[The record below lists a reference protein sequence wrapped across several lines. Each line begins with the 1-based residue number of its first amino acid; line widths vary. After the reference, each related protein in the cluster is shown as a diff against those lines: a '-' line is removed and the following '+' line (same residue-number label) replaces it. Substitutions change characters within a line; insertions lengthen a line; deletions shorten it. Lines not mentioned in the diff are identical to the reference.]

1 MSKLK
6 ISENKLKRI
15 VSESIKKVLN
25 EDELWMVRKIETI
38 KADLD
43 NITNKIE
50 KVKNGDLTKLKVND
64 FYMLS
69 SGSKDFNNILKYIGQ
84 RQEGSRKNF

>member
-1 MSKLK
+1 MAK
-6 ISENKLKRI
+6 IRITENKLKRI

-25 EDELWMVRKIETI
+25 EDELWMARKIETI

-43 NITNKIE
+43 NITYKIE

>member
-25 EDELWMVRKIETI
+25 EDELWMERKIETI

-43 NITNKIE
+43 NIANKIE
-50 KVKNGDLTKLKVND
+50 RVKNGDLTKLKVND
-64 FYMLS
+64 FYILS
-69 SGSKDFNNILKYIGQ
+69 SGSKDFNNVLKYIGQ